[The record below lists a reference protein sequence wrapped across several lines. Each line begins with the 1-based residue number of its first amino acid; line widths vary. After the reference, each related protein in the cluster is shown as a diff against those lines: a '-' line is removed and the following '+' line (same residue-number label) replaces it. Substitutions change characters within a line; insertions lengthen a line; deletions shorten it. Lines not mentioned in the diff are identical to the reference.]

1 MYRDFILRTSVRN
14 RMKILSLPLGKN
26 ESREW
31 HRSVPC
37 VENR

>member
-1 MYRDFILRTSVRN
+1 MYRDFTLRTPVRN

-31 HRSVPC
+31 HRLVPC
-37 VENR
+37 LENR